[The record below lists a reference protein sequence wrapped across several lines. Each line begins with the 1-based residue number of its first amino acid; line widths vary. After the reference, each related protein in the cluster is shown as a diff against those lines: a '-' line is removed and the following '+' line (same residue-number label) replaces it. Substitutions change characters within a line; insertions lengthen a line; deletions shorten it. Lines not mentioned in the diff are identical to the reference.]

1 MDAIEIVSRRRN
13 VTRRGLWRQM
23 RFPGWTW
30 AVLLSIAMAGC
41 GGGNSHPPAQLSI
54 SAMSP
59 LASATLNNAYN
70 VTLVATGGTKP
81 YAWSIISGNLPS
93 GLALSSAGVISGTP
107 TASGT
112 FDFTVRATD
121 SAGSPQTATS
131 ALELQVSGGPLAIA
145 TGAIPAAQLSRSY
158 SFQLT
163 ASGGVPPYTWSA
175 GSATSLPAGLT
186 LSKSG
191 LISGTPTAVSNTMPG
206 FVVTDSA
213 GASTSGTLA
222 LIVTPTPDITY
233 SFVFSGY
240 SGVSSPTPVGANAI
254 VINGT
259 FALKNGVVLSGLFDE
274 NSDAGPALIE
284 QPITGGTLTTGA
296 NGLGQLVLQIAS
308 GSVTFA
314 LAGPASAAP
323 GKDSAIRII
332 EFDDTTGSGKRGSG
346 VLKPSTTP
354 ATATSGISGHFAL
367 LFDGPT
373 YETAMAQTKQALACS
388 FQTDGAGNIV
398 AGTADWNEAGSI
410 VAADLTGL
418 KGSYSVDTF
427 GHGLLTISGFTPGGS
442 VGGIFRFSFY
452 QVSPGEWLAISIDP
466 PIANSSIPP
475 LFSGSVLQQ
484 TGAPFSDASLQGTF
498 VLQVQGLDA
507 VLTGGE
513 LWPHVT
519 AGLMTSDGSGH
530 LSFDLDDYGGL
541 NSPALLQR
549 LTSSATYVVDAT
561 SGRVGTNANS
571 PVYGVTL
578 YMIDNTRAFALVNG
592 NGAKSGVVELQLGA
606 PFTNASFKGSY
617 LGGSLP
623 SGVASTLNE
632 VGLVSADGN
641 GNVSI
646 TSDRSTSQ
654 GLVTGH
660 QVMGTY
666 SVDSSGR
673 VVVTA
678 PGDTTTRIFYLV
690 SPTKV
695 AYLTSDGDA
704 AALISGYLGS
714 FAQ

>member
-1 MDAIEIVSRRRN
+1 MDAIEIVFRRRN
-13 VTRRGLWRQM
+13 VSRRGVGRQV

-30 AVLLSIAMAGC
+30 PGWTWGVFLSIAMAGC
-41 GGGNSHPPAQLSI
+41 GGGNSHPPAPLSI
-54 SAMSP
+54 STMSP
-59 LASATLNNAYN
+59 LASAALNTAYN
-70 VTLVATGGTKP
+70 VTLVATGGTTP
-81 YAWSIISGNLPS
+81 YAWSLISGNLPS

-112 FDFTVRATD
+112 FNFTVRATD

-145 TGAIPAAQLSRSY
+145 TGAIPAAQLNSSY

-213 GASTSGTLA
+213 GVSTSGTLA

-240 SGVSSPTPVGANAI
+240 SGVSGPTPVGANAI

-314 LAGPASAAP
+314 LAAPASAAP
-323 GKDSAIRII
+323 GKDTAIRII

-373 YETAMAQTKQALACS
+373 YEISMAQAKQALVCS

-398 AGTADWNEAGSI
+398 AGTADWNEAGSM
-410 VAADLTGL
+410 AADLTGL
-418 KGSYSVDTF
+418 KGSYSVDSF
-427 GHGLLTISGFTPGGS
+427 GHGLLTVSGFTPGGS

-466 PIANSSIPP
+466 QNANSPIPP

-498 VLQVQGLDA
+498 VLQVQGLDT
-507 VLTGGE
+507 VLTGSE
-513 LWPHVT
+513 LLPHVT

-530 LSFDLDDYGGL
+530 LSFDLDDYVGL
-541 NSPALLQR
+541 NSPA
-549 LTSSATYVVDAT
+549 LTSSATYVVDPT
-561 SGRVGTNANS
+561 SGRVGTNAS
-571 PVYGVTL
+571 GPVYGVTL
-578 YMIDNTRAFALVNG
+578 YLIDNTRAFALVND
-592 NGAKSGVVELQLGA
+592 NGAKSGIVELQSGA

-646 TSDRSTSQ
+646 TTDRSTSQ

-660 QVMGTY
+660 QVTGTY

-690 SPTKV
+690 SPTKA

-714 FAQ
+714 FVQ